1 MPSGFTLTKK
11 LRHED
16 NHAQRLFTYAP
27 SLREAPPT
35 QKSSYLGG
43 GQISGL
49 FFLRN
54 QPVFPPLSSQNFL
67 KNQPVL
73 HLYSA
78 QEKEKLQPTIFRA
91 LHAGCKVYRD
101 RGGLPRSSS
110 PPLPAD
116 NETDPAHK
124 ENGGLLGIRYLC
136 D

>member
-1 MPSGFTLTKK
+1 M
-11 LRHED
+11 
-16 NHAQRLFTYAP
+16 
-27 SLREAPPT
+27 
-35 QKSSYLGG
+35 
-43 GQISGL
+43 
-49 FFLRN
+49 
-54 QPVFPPLSSQNFL
+54 

-78 QEKEKLQPTIFRA
+78 QEKEKFQPTIFRA

-116 NETDPAHK
+116 NEADPAHK

>member
-35 QKSSYLGG
+35 QKSFYPGG

-78 QEKEKLQPTIFRA
+78 QEKEKIQPTIFRA
-91 LHAGCKVYRD
+91 LHTGCKVHKD
-101 RGGLPRSSS
+101 RRSLPRSS
-110 PPLPAD
+110 PPFLRTGREAD
-116 NETDPAHK
+116 PTHK

-136 D
+136 N